1 MKNLFLI
8 FLVALLSTATL
19 SASSKYM
26 VDEAAIEQVIEN
38 STEVSDVTVFE
49 AANSSS
55 QIDRTTTSATQ
66 QLRAGNDNAIAAFLL
81 CWFVGY
87 LGIHRFYMGTEALT
101 GVAYILTGGG
111 CGIVVMVDWIMLLIG
126 LIDDDI
132 SDYVDNSKFFMWTN

>member
-1 MKNLFLI
+1 MKNLFFV

-38 STEVSDVTVFE
+38 STETSNIAIFE
-49 AANSSS
+49 MENNNQIDKTTSSS
-55 QIDRTTTSATQ
+55 TH

-81 CWFVGY
+81 CWFLGY
-87 LGIHRFYMGTEALT
+87 LGIHRFYMGTETLT
-101 GVAYILTGGG
+101 GVAYILTAGG
-111 CGIVVMVDWIMLLIG
+111 CGIVVTIDWIMLLIG

-132 SDYVDNSKFFMWTN
+132 SKYVDNPKFFMWAN

>member
-1 MKNLFLI
+1 MKNLFFI

-49 AANSSS
+49 AENTLK
-55 QIDRTTTSATQ
+55 IDQTTTSATH

-87 LGIHRFYMGTEALT
+87 LGIHRFYMGTETLT

-111 CGIVVMVDWIMLLIG
+111 CGIVVTIDWIMLLIG
-126 LIDDDI
+126 LIEDDI
-132 SDYVDNSKFFMWTN
+132 SSYVDNPKFFMWAK

>member
-1 MKNLFLI
+1 MKNLFFV

-26 VDEAAIEQVIEN
+26 VDEAAIEQVMEN
-38 STEVSDVTVFE
+38 STETSSVAMFE
-49 AANSSS
+49 ATNNN

-81 CWFVGY
+81 CWFIGY

-111 CGIVVMVDWIMLLIG
+111 CGIVVLVDWIMLLIG
-126 LIDDDI
+126 VIDDDI
-132 SDYVDNSKFFMWTN
+132 SDYVDNPKFFMWTN